1 MHLNQDP
8 KIRNGKKKITH
19 FGTRCLKIT
28 TKIKSLND
36 LQDCWKHN
44 GGKKNDV
51 AKFCGCYMVV
61 VAMNEFESSQNDTLL
76 KAMELYKLKHPKHM
90 SFTFISCWWV
100 FKDVPKWANMCDNLK
115 KLVPLKRLTFP
126 SDINEQL
133 CEVCASSIEKQ
144 L

>member
-1 MHLNQDP
+1 M
-8 KIRNGKKKITH
+8 GVKKLMLPS
-19 FGTRCLKIT
+19 FVGV
-28 TKIKSLND
+28 S
-36 LQDCWKHN
+36 
-44 GGKKNDV
+44 
-51 AKFCGCYMVV
+51 YMVV
-61 VAMNEFESSQNDTLL
+61 VAMNEYENSQNDTLL

-90 SFTFISCWWV
+90 NFTFINCWLV

-133 CEVCASSIEKQ
+133 CEVCVPSIESNIEIMDFVDAINSSTH